1 MANFIEKQAIQDIG
15 DLIAKYRDL
24 PGVEFEFRLGRTN
37 GPKFYSNIGVQNFKK
52 INTVLSTGG
61 KWGNIQTSEVMDYFK
76 QGNNRRDTFSE
87 QTEEFISMEKKRICN
102 ITYRV
107 PDFPL
112 DFRFS
117 VSQETNLGDVEPMD
131 DCDFTR
137 EKKRISRQYKN
148 WQFDTTQV
156 EGDINMDADDES
168 TVHYEVELEVNDAT
182 KLNKDVHWEAHSGIL
197 KIMDM
202 LKMCN

>member
-1 MANFIEKQAIQDIG
+1 MENGEIFKLPKSWIISSRVIIAVILSAN
-15 DLIAKYRDL
+15 
-24 PGVEFEFRLGRTN
+24 RLKN
-37 GPKFYSNIGVQNFKK
+37 
-52 INTVLSTGG
+52 LSLW
-61 KWGNIQTSEVMDYFK
+61 K
-76 QGNNRRDTFSE
+76 
-87 QTEEFISMEKKRICN
+87 KKRICN